1 MHAQIQVELKLRRL
15 QYIAYEPVFA
25 TLAITNQAGR
35 DIELRDDRGQHWFGF
50 EVTGKEGQPIAPTV
64 AEAEEEPPL
73 RIESGKTVVR
83 KVNLTPLYGVHD
95 PSTYHVRANVFFA
108 DLNKF
113 FYSPA
118 RAFQVINARPIWQT
132 TVGVPE
138 GSADAGSPRTYS
150 LLSNRFADHTSLYVR
165 VENKDTGLVYA
176 TYSLG
181 RVVAYDEP
189 QKKSIAPIS
198 FTFCI
203 ARPRAPGPIRTS
215 VSMDSCSSNRHS
227 WRQKR
232 GRTCGAPRVARL
244 PSVAVRSMSR
254 RRRLRAVPHRNFP
267 LARRMKRRRGRSD
280 CAHDR
285 ATRCNFPPPSVWSSP
300 RRSVREREADL
311 RRKLLTRPPSSSMP
325 GMAALIAAA
334 FPGSACRRKIWRS
347 MWRCGSS

>member
-1 MHAQIQVELKLRRL
+1 MKKPALLLLCSILLAGSAHAQIQVELKLRRL

-35 DIELRDDRGQHWFGF
+35 DIELRDDRDQHWFGF
-50 EVTGKEGQPIAPTV
+50 EVTGKEGQPIAPTAA
-64 AEAEEEPPL
+64 AEEEEPPL

-165 VENKDTGLVYA
+165 VENKDTGVVYA

-181 RVVAYDEP
+181 RVIAYDEP
-189 QKKSIAPIS
+189 QKEIDRANQLHILHCSAPRTWAYSHIGLDGQLLKQS
-198 FTFCI
+198 TFMETKT
-203 ARPRAPGPIRTS
+203 RPR
-215 VSMDSCSSNRHS
+215 
-227 WRQKR
+227 
-232 GRTCGAPRVARL
+232 
-244 PSVAVRSMSR
+244 
-254 RRRLRAVPHRNFP
+254 
-267 LARRMKRRRGRSD
+267 
-280 CAHDR
+280 
-285 ATRCNFPPPSVWSSP
+285 
-300 RRSVREREADL
+300 L
-311 RRKLLTRPPSSSMP
+311 RRTGSGEIAVSGGALDVPATHAARSAAPKLSTRPPDE
-325 GMAALIAAA
+325 AKEE
-334 FPGSACRRKIWRS
+334 RE
-347 MWRCGSS
+347 

>member
-1 MHAQIQVELKLRRL
+1 MKKPALLLLCSIFLAGSVHAQIQVELKLRRL

-50 EVTGKEGQPIAPTV
+50 EVTGKEGQPIAPTA

-189 QKKSIAPIS
+189 QKEIDRANQLHILHCSAPRTWAYSHIGLDGQLLKQS
-198 FTFCI
+198 TFMETKT
-203 ARPRAPGPIRTS
+203 RPRLRRTS
-215 VSMDSCSSNRHS
+215 SGEIAVS
-227 WRQKR
+227 
-232 GRTCGAPRVARL
+232 GGALDVPATQAARSAA
-244 PSVAVRSMSR
+244 P
-254 RRRLRAVPHRNFP
+254 
-267 LARRMKRRRGRSD
+267 
-280 CAHDR
+280 
-285 ATRCNFPPPSVWSSP
+285 
-300 RRSVREREADL
+300 
-311 RRKLLTRPPSSSMP
+311 KLSTRPPDEAKE
-325 GMAALIAAA
+325 GQE
-334 FPGSACRRKIWRS
+334 
-347 MWRCGSS
+347 

>member
-1 MHAQIQVELKLRRL
+1 MKKPALLLLCSIFLAGSVHAQIQVELKLRRL

-35 DIELRDDRGQHWFGF
+35 DIELRDDRGEHWFGF

-165 VENKDTGLVYA
+165 VENKNIGLVYA

-181 RVVAYDEP
+181 RVIAFDEP
-189 QKKSIAPIS
+189 HKEIDRENQLHILHCSAP
-198 FTFCI
+198 
-203 ARPRAPGPIRTS
+203 RTWSYASS

-244 PSVAVRSMSR
+244 PSAGCARCPGDAG
-254 RRRLRAVPHRNFP
+254 RAQCRPEIFH
-267 LARRMKRRRGRSD
+267 
-280 CAHDR
+280 
-285 ATRCNFPPPSVWSSP
+285 SP
-300 RRSVREREADL
+300 A
-311 RRKLLTRPPSSSMP
+311 
-325 GMAALIAAA
+325 G
-334 FPGSACRRKIWRS
+334 
-347 MWRCGSS
+347 